1 MSSDDK
7 NPKSQETDVAET
19 SADAAKVADDAI
31 KVADQDTPHETVA
44 SEIEV
49 QPEAVQAEPVIAVE
63 PVEAPVQPETE
74 QIAEP
79 VVQSATEAELAASEA
94 GAEPVKPFVPKSAA
108 DALRPQPGP
117 KPPKKRSRAARSQ
130 IVIFANFMLS
140 LLVLTIVAA
149 SALFYF
155 GKLQFDGQGPLA
167 TETAFLVKRGS
178 GISEISDSLERR
190 EFITDARIFR
200 YGVRAYGH
208 ENDMKAGEYMIP
220 VGASMRDIMTILIS
234 GKSIMYPMTI
244 PEGLTVNQIFDR
256 LDKNEILTGALPK
269 EMPAEGSLFTD
280 TLHFTRGTTRA
291 EMVERML
298 ASQKKMVNEIWATRQ
313 KDLPVK
319 DINEFVTLASI
330 VEKETGI
337 AAERPH
343 VASVFVNRL
352 NQGMRLQ
359 SDPTIIYGL
368 FGGLGKPSDR
378 PIYKSD
384 IEKPTPYNTYV
395 INGLPPTPI
404 ANPGRAAL
412 EAVANPLATKDVFFV
427 ADGTGGHVFAETL
440 KEHNENVRKWRGIE
454 QQKRD
459 AATAT
464 DTPAAQ

>member
-1 MSSDDK
+1 MRQDD
-7 NPKSQETDVAET
+7 QVAE
-19 SADAAKVADDAI
+19 
-31 KVADQDTPHETVA
+31 Q
-44 SEIEV
+44 
-49 QPEAVQAEPVIAVE
+49 QAEVA
-63 PVEAPVQPETE
+63 
-74 QIAEP
+74 
-79 VVQSATEAELAASEA
+79 
-94 GAEPVKPFVPKSAA
+94 KPFVPKSATE
-108 DALRPQPGP
+108 ALRPQPGP
-117 KPPKKRSRAARSQ
+117 KPPKKRSRHARSQ
-130 IVIFANFMLS
+130 IVIFGNFMLS
-140 LLVLTIVAA
+140 LLVLAVIAA

-155 GKLQFDGQGPLA
+155 GKLQFDGQGPLEA
-167 TETAFLVKRGS
+167 ETTFLVKRGS

-190 EFITDARIFR
+190 DFITDARIFR
-200 YGVRAYGH
+200 YGIRAYGH

-220 VGASMRDIMTILIS
+220 AGASMRDIMTILMS
-234 GKSIMYPMTI
+234 GKSIMYPLTI
-244 PEGLTVNQIFDR
+244 PEGLTVHQIFDR
-256 LDKNEILTGALPK
+256 IQSNEILVGDMPK
-269 EMPAEGSLFTD
+269 DKPDEGMIFTD

-291 EMVERML
+291 EMVERMV
-298 ASQKKMVNEIWATRQ
+298 ASQKKLVGEIWEKRQ

-330 VEKETGI
+330 VEKETGV

-412 EAVANPLATKDVFFV
+412 EAVANPLSTKDVFFV

-440 KEHNENVRKWRGIE
+440 KEHNENVRKWRAIE

-459 AATAT
+459 AAGA
-464 DTPAAQ
+464 PAAQ